1 VSIIFDK
8 LFVGKK
14 PPDEII
20 VIAKLNELKDLIL
33 EIFKI
38 TKITKVRTVYKINI
52 LVDCFK
58 VSEVLNDK

>member
-1 VSIIFDK
+1 MK
-8 LFVGKK
+8 LLSY
-14 PPDEII
+14 
-20 VIAKLNELKDLIL
+20 ARLNELKDLIF

-38 TKITKVRTVYKINI
+38 TKITKVRVVYKINI